1 MQSSL
6 ERVAIFVQRLRVVFK
21 ISLSI
26 PSFVPDVTRVTYF
39 IGHRKKSMIQGCEA
53 GERERARERRG
64 RGRENV
70 KASESVGSEIP
81 GTLERS
87 DPYSFHLPY

>member
-21 ISLSI
+21 SSLSI

-39 IGHRKKSMIQGCEA
+39 IGHRKKSMIQDCEA
-53 GERERARERRG
+53 GEKEKERERGGGEEER
-64 RGRENV
+64 
-70 KASESVGSEIP
+70 
-81 GTLERS
+81 TLRR
-87 DPYSFHLPY
+87 LRV

>member
-1 MQSSL
+1 MQYSL

-21 ISLSI
+21 SSLSI

-53 GERERARERRG
+53 GEREKERERGGGEKER
-64 RGRENV
+64 
-70 KASESVGSEIP
+70 
-81 GTLERS
+81 TLRR
-87 DPYSFHLPY
+87 LRV